1 MPKGVPK
8 GRGRNRKRDLIL
20 SQLMICSVSAR
31 MTKPPVPARQ
41 CRKSHCAKYR
51 TSPGIHSR
59 CGMNKQLA
67 ASIHVAAVVQVK
79 SFDKDKM
86 TVDVQPLSKR
96 LEQGEYQSNPPVMA
110 VPIAVTRCNN
120 WVVRPWFKEGDVG
133 LLVYLDHDI
142 DKVVDDGK
150 ESDPN
155 TERNHSDSDAIFVGG
170 IVRGQKDISDLA
182 SNGCPDESLA
192 LGSVDGKH
200 WIAICEDK
208 IQSQADLWQHEGD
221 IEIKGDIDIEGDIT
235 VKGDVDI
242 TGDVNVYGY
251 R

>member
-1 MPKGVPK
+1 
-8 GRGRNRKRDLIL
+8 
-20 SQLMICSVSAR
+20 
-31 MTKPPVPARQ
+31 
-41 CRKSHCAKYR
+41 
-51 TSPGIHSR
+51 
-59 CGMNKQLA
+59 MNKQLA

-170 IVRGQKDISDLA
+170 IVLGQKDISDLA

-221 IEIKGDIDIEGDIT
+221 IEIKGNIDIEGDIT
-235 VKGDVDI
+235 LQGDIDQ
-242 TGDVNVYGY
+242 TGDLKVTGEITATGEISSDTDVKAAGTSLKYHTHTWPATPPPGSPGSTLPPT
-251 R
+251 